1 MNILYMKY
9 AVEVAKTGSINKAAD
24 NLYIAQPN
32 LSRAVKEL
40 ENSLGTAI
48 FKRTPKGMTLTHD
61 GEKFMRYAEHILF
74 EVDEMQNAFKGD
86 QKNKIMFSVSAPRSC
101 YVSRAFATFARLLPS
116 NVKSE
121 ISYEETN
128 ALRTVNN
135 LLHGGCRLGIIR
147 YAAVYDDKFREMLDE
162 KGFRYEFINEF
173 KYELIMSAYSSLAIR
188 EHIRTDDLHPLIE
201 IAHADPYV
209 PSLTISEIKRT
220 ELPEDKDRRIF
231 IYERATQFELL
242 NSNPDTYMWVSA
254 TPKDVLERY
263 ELVTKTCEDNDK
275 VYRDVLIY
283 RNGYRL
289 TDYDKLFISCLRET
303 LQDLRK

>member
-40 ENSLGTAI
+40 ENSLGITV

-61 GEKFMRYAEHILF
+61 GEKFIQYAEHILS
-74 EVDEMQNAFKGD
+74 EVDEMQALFHKDN
-86 QKNKIMFSVSAPRSC
+86 KNEITFSLSAPRSC
-101 YVSRAFATFARLLPS
+101 YISHAFANFAKLIPS
-116 NVKSE
+116 NVRSE

-135 LLHGGCRLGIIR
+135 LMHGGCRLGIIR
-147 YAAVYDDKFREMLDE
+147 YATVYDDKFKEMLDE
-162 KGFRYEFINEF
+162 KGLRYEFINEF
-173 KYELIMSAYSSLAIR
+173 RYDLIMSMYSSLAIR
-188 EHIRTDDLHPLIE
+188 ERIYKDDLHPLIE

-209 PSLTISEIKRT
+209 PTLTLSEIRRT
-220 ELPEDKDRRIF
+220 ELPDNKDRRIF

-242 NSNPDTYMWVSA
+242 HTNPDTYMWVSA
-254 TPKDVLERY
+254 TPPDVLERY

-289 TDYDKLFISCLRET
+289 TDYDNLFISCLRNT
-303 LQDLRK
+303 LQELQK

>member
-40 ENSLGTAI
+40 ENSLGITV

-61 GEKFMRYAEHILF
+61 GEKFIQYAEHILS
-74 EVDEMQNAFKGD
+74 EVDEMQALFHKDN
-86 QKNKIMFSVSAPRSC
+86 KNEITFSLSAPRSC
-101 YVSRAFATFARLLPS
+101 YISHAFANFAKLIPS
-116 NVKSE
+116 NVRSE

-135 LLHGGCRLGIIR
+135 LMHGGCRLGIIR
-147 YAAVYDDKFREMLDE
+147 YATVYDDKFKEMLDE
-162 KGFRYEFINEF
+162 KGLRYEFINEF
-173 KYELIMSAYSSLAIR
+173 RYDLIMSMYSSLAIR
-188 EHIRTDDLHPLIE
+188 ERIYKDDLHPLIE

-209 PSLTISEIKRT
+209 PTLTLSEIRRT
-220 ELPEDKDRRIF
+220 ELPDNKDRRIF

-242 NSNPDTYMWVSA
+242 HTNPDTYMWVSA
-254 TPKDVLERY
+254 TPPDVLERY
-263 ELVTKTCEDNDK
+263 ELVTKMCEDNDK

-289 TDYDKLFISCLRET
+289 TDYDNLFISCLRNT
-303 LQDLRK
+303 LQELQK

>member
-40 ENSLGTAI
+40 ENSLGVTI
-48 FKRTPKGMTLTHD
+48 FKRTSKGMTLTHD
-61 GEKFMRYAEHILF
+61 GEKFMRYAEHILS
-74 EVDEMQNAFKGD
+74 EVEEMQTIFRGD
-86 QKNKIMFSVSAPRSC
+86 LKNKITFSVSAPRSC
-101 YVSRAFATFARLLPS
+101 YISHAFANFAKLIPS
-116 NVKSE
+116 NVGSE

-135 LLHGGCRLGIIR
+135 ILHGGCRLGIIR

-162 KGFRYEFINEF
+162 KGMRYEFLNEF
-173 KYELIMSAYSSLAIR
+173 KYDVIMSAYSALAIR
-188 EHIRTDDLHPLIE
+188 ERIWMDDLYPLIE

-209 PSLTISEIKRT
+209 PTLTLSEIRRT
-220 ELPEDKDRRIF
+220 ELPDNKERRIF

-242 NSNPDTYMWVSA
+242 HTNPDTYMWVSA
-254 TPKDVLERY
+254 TPPDVLERY

-283 RNGYRL
+283 RNGYKL
-289 TDYDKLFISCLRET
+289 TDYDNLFISCLRNT
-303 LQDLRK
+303 LQELQK

>member
-40 ENSLGTAI
+40 ENSLGVVI

-61 GEKFMRYAEHILF
+61 GEKFIQYAEHILS
-74 EVDEMQNAFKGD
+74 EVDEMQAIFHKDN
-86 QKNKIMFSVSAPRSC
+86 KNKITFSVSAPRSC
-101 YVSRAFATFARLLPS
+101 YISHAFANFAKLIPS

-147 YAAVYDDKFREMLDE
+147 YAAVYDDKFKEMLDE
-162 KGFRYEFINEF
+162 KGLGYEFINEF
-173 KYELIMSAYSSLAIR
+173 KYDVIMSTYSSLAIR
-188 EHIRTDDLHPLIE
+188 EHIWLEDLYPLIE

-209 PSLTISEIKRT
+209 PTLTLSEIRRT
-220 ELPEDKDRRIF
+220 ELPDNKDRRIF

-242 NSNPDTYMWVSA
+242 HTNPDTYMWVSA
-254 TPKDVLERY
+254 TPPDVLQRY
-263 ELVTKTCEDNDK
+263 ELVTKKCEDNDR
-275 VYRDVLIY
+275 VYRDVLIH
-283 RNGYRL
+283 RNGYKL

-303 LQDLRK
+303 LQELQK

>member
-40 ENSLGTAI
+40 ENSLGVTI
-48 FKRTPKGMTLTHD
+48 FKRTSKGMTLTHD
-61 GEKFMRYAEHILF
+61 GEKFMRYAEHILS
-74 EVDEMQNAFKGD
+74 EVEEMQTIFRGD
-86 QKNKIMFSVSAPRSC
+86 LKNKITFSVSAPRSC
-101 YVSRAFATFARLLPS
+101 YISHAFANFAKLIPS
-116 NVKSE
+116 NVGSE

-135 LLHGGCRLGIIR
+135 ILHGGCRLGIIR

-162 KGFRYEFINEF
+162 KGMRYEFLNEF
-173 KYELIMSAYSSLAIR
+173 KYDVIMSAYSALAIR
-188 EHIRTDDLHPLIE
+188 ERIWMDDLYPLIE

-209 PSLTISEIKRT
+209 PTLTLSEIRRT
-220 ELPEDKDRRIF
+220 ELPDNKERRIF

-242 NSNPDTYMWVSA
+242 HTNPDTYMWVSA
-254 TPKDVLERY
+254 TPPDVLERY
-263 ELVTKTCEDNDK
+263 ELVTKTSEDNDK

-283 RNGYRL
+283 RNGYKL
-289 TDYDKLFISCLRET
+289 TDYDNLFILCLRNT
-303 LQDLRK
+303 LQELQK